1 MQHKKGR
8 DSPSPI
14 SPCFLS
20 FFLEVFP
27 TAFVLLLS
35 PERTSVHHTQDSEG
49 GKKTVSRCILTTM
62 SWDDEDFD
70 IPTTSKTA
78 TASWEDEE
86 EDPLMESWD
95 VDEEAEAKKKKAEE
109 DKKKAE
115 LKKKQED
122 AKLKKLAAK
131 SGQVKLLEI
140 DTMDEA
146 TRKEMLRKAE
156 LSADLNNAADLFGG
170 LGVAGDE
177 LDDVIAHPREKL
189 AKPAAKPAFNL
200 NTPIGE
206 HPLFQPSNKQ
216 EYEKLR
222 KTLAPVL
229 TQLAENSLLNYASS
243 LAIDLIRDLVQP
255 LSVENLR
262 KVNSTLAVVQKEKE
276 RQERQAR
283 LQKSGGTATGGAGK
297 KKAKPLVKTNVNNSF
312 KKDAFDDMND
322 FDDFGDDD
330 FM

>member
-1 MQHKKGR
+1 
-8 DSPSPI
+8 
-14 SPCFLS
+14 
-20 FFLEVFP
+20 
-27 TAFVLLLS
+27 
-35 PERTSVHHTQDSEG
+35 
-49 GKKTVSRCILTTM
+49 M

-70 IPTTSKTA
+70 IPTNSKPA
-78 TASWEDEE
+78 AASWEDEE

-95 VDEEAEAKKKKAEE
+95 VDEEEEAKKKKAEE

-115 LKKKQED
+115 LKKKQEE
-122 AKLKKLAAK
+122 AKAKKLAAK
-131 SGQVKLLEI
+131 SGQPKLLEI
-140 DTMDEA
+140 DTLDEA
-146 TRKEMLRKAE
+146 TRKELLRKAE

-170 LGVAGDE
+170 LGVAGDD
-177 LDDVIAHPREKL
+177 LDSVIAHPKEKL

-200 NTPIGE
+200 NTPISE
-206 HPLFQPSNKQ
+206 HPLFQPTNKQ

-222 KTLAPVL
+222 KTLGPVL

-283 LQKSGGTATGGAGK
+283 LLKSGGTATGGAGK

-312 KKDAFDDMND
+312 KKDAFDDMNAD
-322 FDDFGDDD
+322 YDDFGDDD